1 VTPRRALHILG
12 AVELTTLAF
21 LLLNLVTV
29 HHRTISGILG
39 PVHGLAYTATIIAAV
54 LLAHGRRRVWL
65 SALVPGFGGLLAAR
79 AVNARRVRAG
89 LED

>member
-1 VTPRRALHILG
+1 
-12 AVELTTLAF
+12 
-21 LLLNLVTV
+21 
-29 HHRTISGILG
+29 
-39 PVHGLAYTATIIAAV
+39 VHGLAYTATIIAAV